1 MDTHDSSVILPRNAT
16 LVIMRGEPGSGK
28 SKRAKELKKKLEKR
42 GIPNAGIPFL
52 EKRGLR
58 VGIFSTDSIFHNAD
72 GEYEFVPYAIGA
84 AHSFMRS
91 ELDFSMRAREYD
103 VYILDNTHL
112 QRWEYLD
119 AIRYAM
125 FANVTVFVWDLRE
138 GPNYGNIHGV
148 PEDRVKMMLENSDK
162 PFPSHIEKYYAKNQ
176 DYYWYIEH
184 TYNHTATE
192 SIALEYAILYD
203 RGFVDETGNARTTTE

>member
-1 MDTHDSSVILPRNAT
+1 MDLPRNAT

-28 SKRAKELKKKLEKR
+28 SKRAKELKEKLE
-42 GIPNAGIPFL
+42 
-52 EKRGLR
+52 EKGLR
-58 VGIFSTDSIFHNAD
+58 VRIFSTDNIFYNAD

-84 AHSFMRS
+84 AHAFMRQ
-91 ELDFSMRAREYD
+91 ELILSMRAREYD
-103 VYILDNTHL
+103 VYFLDNTHL

-119 AIRYAM
+119 AVRDAM
-125 FANVTVFVWDLRE
+125 LEHISVFVWDLRK

-162 PFPSHIEKYYAKNQ
+162 PYPSHIEKYYVKNQ
-176 DYYWYIEH
+176 EFYDWITH
-184 TYNHTATE
+184 TYNHGVVE
-192 SIALEYAILYD
+192 SIALQYAILHD

>member
-1 MDTHDSSVILPRNAT
+1 MKLQQFMDLPRNAT

-28 SKRAKELKKKLEKR
+28 STRAKELKEKLE
-42 GIPNAGIPFL
+42 
-52 EKRGLR
+52 EKGLR
-58 VGIFSTDSIFHNAD
+58 VGIFSTDNIFYNAD
-72 GEYEFVPYAIGA
+72 GEYEFVPFAIGA
-84 AHSFMRS
+84 AHAFERQ
-91 ELDFSMRAREYD
+91 ELILSMRAREYD
-103 VYILDNTHL
+103 VYFLDNTHL

-119 AIRYAM
+119 AVRDAM
-125 FANVTVFVWDLRE
+125 LEHISVFVWDLRE

-162 PFPSHIEKYYAKNQ
+162 PYPSHIEKYYVKNQ
-176 DYYWYIEH
+176 EFYDWITH

-192 SIALEYAILYD
+192 SMALEYAILYD

>member
-1 MDTHDSSVILPRNAT
+1 MQLQQFTDLPRNAT

-28 SKRAKELKKKLEKR
+28 STRAKQLKKSLE
-42 GIPNAGIPFL
+42 
-52 EKRGLR
+52 EKGLR
-58 VGIFSTDSIFHNAD
+58 VGIFSTDNIFYNAD

-84 AHSFMRS
+84 AHAFERQ
-91 ELDFSMRAREYD
+91 ELILSMRAREYD

-119 AIRYAM
+119 AVRDAM
-125 FANVTVFVWDLRE
+125 YEHVSVFIWDLRE

-162 PFPSHIEKYYAKNQ
+162 PYPSHIEKYYAKNQ
-176 DYYWYIEH
+176 EFYDWITHY
-184 TYNHTATE
+184 YNHTATG

-203 RGFVDETGNARTTTE
+203 RGIVDEQGRNS

>member
-1 MDTHDSSVILPRNAT
+1 MQLQQFTDLPRNAT

-28 SKRAKELKKKLEKR
+28 STRAKQLKKSLE
-42 GIPNAGIPFL
+42 
-52 EKRGLR
+52 EKDLR
-58 VGIFSTDSIFHNAD
+58 VGIFSTDNIFYNAD

-84 AHSFMRS
+84 AHAFERH
-91 ELDFSMRAREYD
+91 ELIFSMRMREHD

-119 AIRYAM
+119 AVREAM
-125 FANVTVFVWDLRE
+125 LEHISVFVWDFRK

-162 PFPSHIEKYYAKNQ
+162 PYPSHIEKYYVKNQ
-176 DYYWYIEH
+176 EFYDWITH
-184 TYNHTATE
+184 TYNHGVVE

>member
-91 ELDFSMRAREYD
+91 SLIFLCGREND
-103 VYILDNTHL
+103 VYILDNTTFNGGSTLTLSGTLCL
-112 QRWEYLD
+112 QLSPYLFGTPERD
-119 AIRYAM
+119 LTT
-125 FANVTVFVWDLRE
+125 VTFMVYL
-138 GPNYGNIHGV
+138 
-148 PEDRVKMMLENSDK
+148 K
-162 PFPSHIEKYYAKNQ
+162 IESK
-176 DYYWYIEH
+176 
-184 TYNHTATE
+184 
-192 SIALEYAILYD
+192 
-203 RGFVDETGNARTTTE
+203 